1 MFRSASL
8 LAVVSLLYSS
18 ASAFDQTS
26 LLQVKQEVAAGSAR
40 SAAEAEES
48 LDKDLSYLKDD
59 AEDEQDEE
67 EDTEEDQQ
75 TAQQASAAWKSA
87 LKAQV
92 MQRLHTQQ
100 QPRQQQGKLTYK
112 QAQLQRRAFGQQHA
126 PHGQKFFSQQTVQ
139 AAKGKVGHAAGQFP
153 REFPRVIS
161 SDDYASPDVSLSLPQ
176 QQLISYGME
185 VQTSV
190 ADSAMPMLSAV
201 LGLPDSSFVPPDG
214 SWGPI
219 SGLHQ
224 PVLANS
230 EMGKQMGK
238 NLGAT
243 LGTMLVRQML
253 GPREADYAPYGY
265 APSYYTAPAQYYWP
279 HYGYGNEGWVDG
291 VSMPYF
297 PAPLPRVNPYQGYYG
312 YPLYGSMR

>member
-1 MFRSASL
+1 MFRSAIVL
-8 LAVVSLLYSS
+8 VLVSLLSSS

-26 LLQVKQEVAAGSAR
+26 LLQVKQEVAGGAAR
-40 SAAEAEES
+40 SAAAAG
-48 LDKDLSYLKDD
+48 DD
-59 AEDEQDEE
+59 SEDEQDEE
-67 EDTEEDQQ
+67 EDKDTEEDQQ

-100 QPRQQQGKLTYK
+100 QPRQHS
-112 QAQLQRRAFGQQHA
+112 QAQLQRMAFGQQHA
-126 PHGQKFFSQQTVQ
+126 PHGQKLFSQQTVQ
-139 AAKGKVGHAAGQFP
+139 AAKGKVGDAAGHNFP
-153 REFPRVIS
+153 KVIS
-161 SDDYASPDVSLSLPQ
+161 SDDYASPDISLSLPQ

-201 LGLPDSSFVPPDG
+201 LGLPDSAFVPPDG

-224 PVLANS
+224 PVLANT
-230 EMGKQMGK
+230 EMGKSMGRD
-238 NLGAT
+238 LGST
-243 LGTMLVRQML
+243 IGTMLARQML

-265 APSYYTAPAQYYWP
+265 APSFYSQPSQYYWP
-279 HYGYGNEGWVDG
+279 HYGYGGAGWVDG

-297 PAPLPRVNPYQGYYG
+297 PAPLPRVNPYQGQYR
-312 YPLYGSMR
+312 YPAYGSMR